1 MFKIL
6 VVEDDRVIAQGIEKD
21 LIRRGYEVFVVKDFQ
36 RVLEDFKEVS
46 PDLVLLDLGIPFKN
60 GFGRLSEIRRF
71 SEVPVIF
78 ISAASEDLH
87 IVTGMQLGADDYL
100 VKPFSM
106 EVLHAKV
113 EGVLRRVYQQRFPQR
128 FYQYGD
134 LTLLLDEMALLYHDQ
149 KLDLTKNEFKILE
162 CLFSKSGQVVSRQNL
177 MKNLWHS
184 DLYIDDNTL
193 TVNIGR
199 LRKKLGELGLENV
212 IQTKKGTGYYVRL
225 EQ

>member
-1 MFKIL
+1 M
-6 VVEDDRVIAQGIEKD
+6 VEDDRVIAQGIEKD